1 MDRQFDTLYGYLAL
15 ARRPG
20 SSGAVDDRT
29 RLMVRQLAAERSG
42 CRWCIDRA
50 RHDWRAAG
58 LPVDLLRRLD
68 RHDHDGGL
76 SDAERA
82 ALALVDAVAR
92 GGNGEA
98 LAAVRRHFSERA
110 TAELIACMA
119 DHHLFADDH
128 T

>member
-1 MDRQFDTLYGYLAL
+1 VDRQFDALYGYLAL

-29 RLMVRQLAAERSG
+29 RLMVRELAAERSG

-68 RHDHDGGL
+68 RHEPDAGL
-76 SDAERA
+76 SDAS
-82 ALALVDAVAR
+82 AVTSPSGPR
-92 GGNGEA
+92 P
-98 LAAVRRHFSERA
+98 R
-110 TAELIACMA
+110 
-119 DHHLFADDH
+119 
-128 T
+128 